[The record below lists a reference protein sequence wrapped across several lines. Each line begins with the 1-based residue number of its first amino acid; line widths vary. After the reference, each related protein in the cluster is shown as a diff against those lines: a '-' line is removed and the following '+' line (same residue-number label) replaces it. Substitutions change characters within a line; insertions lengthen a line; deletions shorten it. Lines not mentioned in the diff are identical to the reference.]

1 MQNKKNT
8 IYSGLTRDAKANPN
22 STFPAS
28 VNLGSSRYF
37 QQSINLANI
46 GSNLNNTLISSI
58 SYLKLLI
65 AYLK

>member
-46 GSNLNNTLISSI
+46 GSNLNNINFFDLLFKT
-58 SYLKLLI
+58 LI